1 MFKGKITQIIERREL
16 VWNMVLRNLKIRYKS
31 SVLGF
36 LWTLLNPL
44 FMALIYLIFIG
55 ILRFKIDIRVLLTGI
70 IPWQFFV
77 MCLSDSVNSVS
88 GNTNLVK
95 KTYFPRIILPFS
107 MVIANLINFLFS
119 LIVLFAL
126 LIFFKT
132 NFGFNLIFLPLIIL
146 LQTLFILGLS
156 LIISCSNVYFRDT
169 EHIVGVLLL
178 AWFFLTPIIY
188 PLNMV
193 PERFL
198 TIYLLN
204 PMASI
209 VTLYRAVFLGQALPG
224 WQMPGLSLGISVIV
238 LIFGIRIFLK
248 YEHYFAD
255 EL

>member
-1 MFKGKITQIIERREL
+1 MAKGKINQLVERREL
-16 VWNMVLRNLKIRYKS
+16 IWNLVLRNLKIRYKS

-44 FMALIYLIFIG
+44 FMALIYLVFIG

-107 MVIANLINFLFS
+107 MVIANLINYLFS

-132 NFGFNLIFLPLIIL
+132 NFGFNLIFLPVIIL
-146 LQTLFILGLS
+146 LQTSFIVGLS

-188 PLNMV
+188 PLSMV

-198 TIYLLN
+198 ASYLLN

-224 WQMPGLSLGISVIV
+224 WQLLGLSLGISLII
-238 LIFGIRIFLK
+238 LIFGIWIFSKL
-248 YEHYFAD
+248 EHYFAD